1 LIYYRILLFSIPFSF
16 KINANY
22 CYIVLT
28 TIQVGFPSFCEN
40 IGMNNKSDIA
50 IDPICG
56 MEVSTDS
63 KISISHNGEKIYFC
77 SSHCKEK
84 FEKSISGTPEP
95 DSLLLPIS
103 EIKPCCMH
111 EDSDQTVNF
120 SPPDSSSKYFCP
132 MCPSVRSEL
141 PNDCPECGM
150 ALELNPQFIEI
161 NVKTTKYI
169 CPMHPQIEED
179 QPGSCPICGMDLEP
193 KTVISQQEED
203 DPELKLMTSRFW
215 IASGL
220 TLPLFIIS
228 MSSMTSFS
236 FSRWINPDQIL
247 WIQFT
252 LSTPVVIYCGWPFL
266 VRCVRSLKTGNLN
279 MFTLIGIGTGTAY
292 LFSIFAMLF
301 PGLIPSSFQEGGA
314 IPVYF
319 EAASMITALVLLG
332 QMLELKARKKT
343 SGAIKELLSLVPD
356 TARLIRDGH
365 ETVVSIENILEGDV
379 LQIVPGDKIP
389 VDGKVIS
396 GKSSVDEAMITGE
409 PIPVEKKEGDSVI
422 AGTVNQTG
430 SFEMLAEKVGRD
442 TMLSKI
448 VFLVANAQRSR
459 APIQKIVD
467 TVSGYFVPVV
477 IACSFITFTL
487 WAILGPAEARFA
499 YALVNAVSV
508 LIIACPCALGLATPM
523 SIMVGV
529 GRGAKEGILFK
540 DAESIESLESIDHL
554 IVDKTGTLT
563 KGKPELVETI
573 TFLDYS
579 KHDLIT
585 LAAAV
590 ESKSEHPLGIAIIEA
605 AKKENITVPEV
616 IDFQSTTGGGV
627 MGTVQDK
634 NILVGNSSLLAS
646 FNVKGLDKAIK
657 QEDELCSKGNTVIY
671 IAVNNELAGLLVVN
685 DQLKETSRD
694 AVLAIQNLGLNVSIF
709 TGDNEIAA
717 RAIAEQVNITDVH
730 AKMSPQDKQEKITR
744 MIESGLKVA
753 MAGDGIN
760 DAPALAASTVG
771 IAMGTGTDV
780 AIESSMVTLVK
791 GDLSKIE
798 KSIEL
803 SKATMKNIRQ
813 NLFFAFFYNAMG
825 IPVAAGLLYPIFGI
839 LLSPIIAAAA
849 MSLSSVSVI
858 SNALRLRY
866 SNLS

>member
-1 LIYYRILLFSIPFSF
+1 
-16 KINANY
+16 
-22 CYIVLT
+22 
-28 TIQVGFPSFCEN
+28 
-40 IGMNNKSDIA
+40 MNKKSDTA

-56 MEVSTDS
+56 MEVSTES
-63 KISISHNGEKIYFC
+63 KISISHDGEKIYFC
-77 SSHCKEK
+77 SNGCKEK
-84 FEKSISGTPEP
+84 YENSISGTPEP
-95 DSLLLPIS
+95 DSSLLTIA
-103 EIKPCCMH
+103 EVKPCCMH
-111 EDSDQTVNF
+111 KDSDQTVNLL
-120 SPPDSSSKYFCP
+120 PPDSSSKYFCP
-132 MCPSVRSEL
+132 MCPSVRSDVPAE
-141 PNDCPECGM
+141 CPECGM
-150 ALELNPQFIEI
+150 ALELNPLFIES

-169 CPMHPQIEED
+169 CPMHPEIEED
-179 QPGSCPICGMDLEP
+179 QPGTCPICGMDLEP

-203 DPELKLMTSRFW
+203 DPELKLMTYRFW

-220 TLPLFIIS
+220 TIPLFIIS

-236 FSRWINPDQIL
+236 FSRWINPDQNL
-247 WIQFT
+247 WIQFA
-252 LSTPVVIYCGWPFL
+252 LSTPVVLYCGWPFL

-292 LFSIFAMLF
+292 LYSIFAMLF
-301 PGLIPSSFQEGGA
+301 PGLIPNSSYEGGA

-356 TARLIRDGH
+356 TARLIRDGQ
-365 ETVVSIENILEGDV
+365 ETVVGIEEIISGDMIR
-379 LQIVPGDKIP
+379 IVPGDKIP

-409 PIPVEKKEGDSVI
+409 PIPVEKNEGDKVV

-430 SFEMLAEKVGRD
+430 SFEMLAVKVGRD

-448 VFLVANAQRSR
+448 VSLVADAQRSR

-477 IACSFITFTL
+477 IACSLITFIL
-487 WAILGPAEARFA
+487 WAILGPNETRFA

-573 TFLDYS
+573 TFLDHS
-579 KHDLIT
+579 VTDLIT
-585 LAAAV
+585 LASAV
-590 ESKSEHPLGIAIIEA
+590 ESKSEHPLGNAIIEA
-605 AKKENITVPEV
+605 AKKENITIPVV
-616 IDFQSTTGGGV
+616 SDFQSTTGGGV
-627 MGTVQDK
+627 MGTVHDK

-657 QEDELCSKGNTVIY
+657 QEDELCAKGNTVIY
-671 IAVNNELAGLLVVN
+671 IAVNSELAGLLVVN

-694 AVLAIQNLGLNVSIF
+694 AVLAIQNLGVNVSIF

-717 RAIAEQVNITDVH
+717 KAIAEQVNITDVH
-730 AKMSPQDKQEKITR
+730 AKMSPQDKQEKITQ

-791 GDLSKIE
+791 GDLSGIE

-825 IPVAAGLLYPIFGI
+825 IPVAAGLLYPFFGI

-866 SNLS
+866 SKLS

>member
-1 LIYYRILLFSIPFSF
+1 MLVIL
-16 KINANY
+16 
-22 CYIVLT
+22 
-28 TIQVGFPSFCEN
+28 QVGLLSFCEN
-40 IGMNNKSDIA
+40 AVMNKKSDTA

-56 MEVSTDS
+56 MEVSTES
-63 KISISHNGEKIYFC
+63 KISISHDGEKIYFC
-77 SSHCKEK
+77 SNGCKEK
-84 FEKSISGTPEP
+84 YEKSISGTPEP
-95 DSLLLPIS
+95 DSSLLTIA
-103 EIKPCCMH
+103 EVKPCCMH
-111 EDSDQTVNF
+111 KDSDQTVNLL
-120 SPPDSSSKYFCP
+120 PPDSSSKYFCP
-132 MCPSVRSEL
+132 MCPSVRSDVPAE
-141 PNDCPECGM
+141 CPECGM
-150 ALELNPQFIEI
+150 ALELNPLFIES

-169 CPMHPQIEED
+169 CPMHPEIEED
-179 QPGSCPICGMDLEP
+179 QPGTCPICGMDLEP

-203 DPELKLMTSRFW
+203 DPELKLMTYRFW

-220 TLPLFIIS
+220 TIPLFIIS

-236 FSRWINPDQIL
+236 FSRWINPDQNL
-247 WIQFT
+247 WIQFA
-252 LSTPVVIYCGWPFL
+252 LSTPVVLYCGWPFL

-292 LFSIFAMLF
+292 LYSIFAMLF
-301 PGLIPSSFQEGGA
+301 PGLIPNSSYEGGA

-356 TARLIRDGH
+356 TARLIRDGQ
-365 ETVVSIENILEGDV
+365 ETVVSIEEIISGDMIR
-379 LQIVPGDKIP
+379 IVPGDKIP

-409 PIPVEKKEGDSVI
+409 PIPVEKNEGDKVV

-430 SFEMLAEKVGRD
+430 SFEMLAVKVGRD

-448 VFLVANAQRSR
+448 VSLVADAQRSR

-477 IACSFITFTL
+477 IACSLITFIL
-487 WAILGPAEARFA
+487 WAILGPNETRFA

-573 TFLDYS
+573 TFLDHS
-579 KHDLIT
+579 VTDLIT
-585 LAAAV
+585 LASAV
-590 ESKSEHPLGIAIIEA
+590 ESKSEHPLGNAIIEA
-605 AKKENITVPEV
+605 AKKENITIPVV
-616 IDFQSTTGGGV
+616 SDFQSTTGGGV
-627 MGTVQDK
+627 MGTVHDK

-657 QEDELCSKGNTVIY
+657 QEDELCAKGNTVIY
-671 IAVNNELAGLLVVN
+671 IAVNSELAGLLVVN

-694 AVLAIQNLGLNVSIF
+694 AVLAIQNLGVNVSIF

-717 RAIAEQVNITDVH
+717 KAIAEQVNITDVH
-730 AKMSPQDKQEKITR
+730 AKMSPQDKQEKITQ

-791 GDLSKIE
+791 GDLSGIE

-825 IPVAAGLLYPIFGI
+825 IPVAAGLLYPFFGI

-866 SNLS
+866 SKLS